1 MLLCQVQ
8 SRRAE
13 VYSRFNQGF
22 RELLDN
28 GQEAAFAR
36 LMHEVTPLFNAAS
49 QQVCSVRCGCAQYV
63 ANTMHPC

>member
-1 MLLCQVQ
+1 VLLLLLPLFLQVQ
-8 SRRAE
+8 ACRAE

-28 GQEAAFAR
+28 GQESAFSR

-49 QQVCSVRCGCAQYV
+49 QQVCVRTGLLK
-63 ANTMHPC
+63 